1 MGKSTYEIIQAIK
14 QAEANAYDGAK
25 DDKGEDLKVG
35 LKREEGN
42 AIIDTRIMDAFN
54 LRIVGNLLMLNYN
67 TEAKIKEIHTMGL
80 EKYKIETESMLKS
93 IVSYLKKEYKKITG
107 DALTLTKHGEVDIR
121 IQPISRIRNSVVANC
136 SYKIGGIQ
144 EEDRGGGTKTWED
157 AVKDMYTGLKKE
169 SYDKSMKTNQSNKL
183 FRNLG

>member
-25 DDKGEDLKVG
+25 NEKGEDLKVG
-35 LKREEGN
+35 LKREKGDV
-42 AIIDTRIMDAFN
+42 ILDTRIMDAFG
-54 LRIVGNLLMLNYN
+54 LKIVGNLLMLNYS
-67 TEAKIKEIHTMGL
+67 TEAKIKEIHQMGL
-80 EKYKIETESMLKS
+80 AKYKTETESTLKS

-121 IQPISRIRNSVVANC
+121 IDPISKIRNSIKANC
-136 SYKIGGIQ
+136 SYKIGGIKEVEQ
-144 EEDRGGGTKTWED
+144 SKGAKSWED
-157 AVKDMYTGLKKE
+157 AVKDMYSTLKKE
-169 SYDKSMKTNQSNKL
+169 SFDKSMAKDQGNKL